1 VADGEACILPR
12 VIIGVAFGAL
22 AGLLWGLVF
31 VTPLWLADYPA
42 AWQSVGRY
50 LAFGL
55 LALPLAWWDRA
66 RLQQLTRADWIEAT
80 KLSLVGNLLYYL
92 ALSAAIQRAGAPLT
106 ALIIGTL
113 PIVISAAANLRSA
126 AHERIAWPRLVP
138 ALVLIATGLG
148 FVNHSELARL
158 SEEAAVA
165 GAAVSGSAAGAD
177 GKATYVL
184 GTMLA
189 VAALVCWTIYPL
201 RNARWLRANP
211 QKSSMTWATAQGL
224 VTLPLAGLGAMAVV
238 AWSAMD
244 GSGTPLPLGPRPWA
258 FVLTCLM
265 LGFLA
270 SWLGT
275 WCWNEASQRLPAT
288 VSGPLIVF
296 ETIAAFVY
304 AFIWRGQAPPWLT
317 ALGAALLI
325 GGVVWALRSAT
336 RDTP

>member
-1 VADGEACILPR
+1 M
-12 VIIGVAFGAL
+12 FGAL

-66 RLQQLTRADWIEAT
+66 RLRQLTRADWIEAT
-80 KLSLVGNLLYYL
+80 KLSLVGNLLYYV

-126 AHERIAWPRLVP
+126 AHERIAWYRLVP

-148 FVNHSELARL
+148 LVNHSELARL
-158 SEEAAVA
+158 AEGNEV
-165 GAAVSGSAAGAD
+165 AGAD
-177 GKATYVL
+177 GKATYAL
-184 GTMLA
+184 GAMLA

-224 VTLPLAGLGAMAVV
+224 VTLPLAGLGAVAVL
-238 AWSAMD
+238 AWSALD
-244 GSGTPLPLGPRPWA
+244 GSGMPLPLGPRPWA
-258 FVLTCLM
+258 FVLTCLV
-265 LGFLA
+265 LGLLA

-296 ETIAAFVY
+296 ETIAAFAY
-304 AFIWRGQAPPWLT
+304 AFVWRGQAPPLLT

-336 RDTP
+336 RGSPQPNKASSINSTQ